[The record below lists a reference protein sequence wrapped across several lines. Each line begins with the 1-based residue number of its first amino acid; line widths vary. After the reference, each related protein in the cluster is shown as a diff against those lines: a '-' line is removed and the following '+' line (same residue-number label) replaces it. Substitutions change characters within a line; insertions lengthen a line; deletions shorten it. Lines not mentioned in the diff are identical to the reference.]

1 MTAFALLFTMAAIGI
16 SETAY
21 LVRQRIIAERPVCP
35 MGGGCVTV
43 LSSGYNR
50 TLGVHNDLLGM
61 LFYLSMGAMTAL
73 VVIGAGSASILMA
86 LAAAALAVATILSA
100 YFFFLQWRVIKAWCF
115 WCLMSAATILVMDL
129 TLAFSSFL

>member
-1 MTAFALLFTMAAIGI
+1 MTEFAILFTMAAIGV

-50 TLGVHNDLLGM
+50 IFGVHNDLLGM
-61 LFYLSMGAMTAL
+61 VFYIAMCAVTAFL
-73 VVIGAGSASILMA
+73 VIGVGPSLILT
-86 LAAAALAVATILSA
+86 LSAALMLTGATIMSA
-100 YFFFLQWRVIKAWCF
+100 YFFLLQWRVIKAWCF
-115 WCLMSAATILVMDL
+115 WCLMSAVTIVVMDAVIL
-129 TLAFSSFL
+129 FSLRP